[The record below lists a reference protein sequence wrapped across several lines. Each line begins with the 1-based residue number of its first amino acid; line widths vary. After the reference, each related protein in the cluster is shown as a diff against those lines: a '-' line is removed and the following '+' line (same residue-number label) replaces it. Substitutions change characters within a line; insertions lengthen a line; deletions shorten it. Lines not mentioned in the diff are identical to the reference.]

1 MAQDT
6 ELDPNQEVEE
16 RFTLRTRAEIVS
28 VLRGLQRRHAMITIY
43 FDQGR
48 EFILTSILAIN
59 PDFQELVLD
68 LGPDARANNLLLK
81 ATRLEVVSFEGRVK
95 VQFGASRAE
104 ATVHEGRPA
113 FRVRMPGSL
122 VRLQRREYYR
132 VEVPDERP
140 IKAYLQ
146 LRDDRPD
153 MLLEARLV
161 DISCGGIAL
170 LSTENGEP
178 LKSGRVYPACSI
190 NLPGI
195 GTVSAPVEICN
206 AGDITH
212 SNGARQQRLG
222 CRFVDPTGQMQTL
235 IQRYINNVERA
246 QHQAKR

>member
-1 MAQDT
+1 MTNDTDLDQD
-6 ELDPNQEVEE
+6 VEE
-16 RFTLRTRAEIVS
+16 RFTLRSRPEIVS

-81 ATRLEVVSFEGRVK
+81 TTHLEVVSFEGRVK
-95 VQFGASRAE
+95 VQFGANRAE
-104 ATVHEGRPA
+104 ATVYEGRPA
-113 FRVRMPGSL
+113 FRVRMPSSL
-122 VRLQRREYYR
+122 VRLQRREFYR
-132 VEVPDERP
+132 AEVPNERP

-146 LRDDRPD
+146 LRSDRPD
-153 MLLEARLV
+153 ELLEARLL

-170 LSTENGEP
+170 MSTENGEP

-195 GTVSAPVEICN
+195 GTVSAPVELCN
-206 AGDITH
+206 TGDISWT
-212 SNGARQQRLG
+212 NGKPHQRLG
-222 CRFVDPTGQMQTL
+222 CRFVDPSGRMQTM

-246 QHQAKR
+246 NRGVKR